1 MMNEQFRQALSVI
14 ETLKRHG
21 HEAYFVGGAVRDYIL
36 QRPIGDIDI
45 ATSAHPQEVMAIFP
59 KTVPVGIAHGTVMVI
74 ERGISYEVTTFRKEG
89 RYEDYRRPKDVTFV
103 RSLYEDLQRRDFTM
117 NAIAMNEH
125 GEMIDP
131 FGGIEALKQRMIE
144 TVGDAAER
152 FNEDALRM
160 MRALRFVSQLG
171 FSLSPNTKQ
180 AIMQYGHLLQHIA
193 VERIAVEFEK
203 LLLGPFMSKAIE
215 LFIETNLFLYLPELA
230 TKKGELAQLGASSLV
245 PAHRIEA
252 WARLASVAHF
262 QNQQLKKWK
271 LPNHLI
277 RDVSICLKA
286 LEHIRSFEDWTIDA
300 LYKYGPYIPH
310 IERTRAALYGDE
322 PHVSLLM
329 KQWEALPIRD
339 RKELAINGH
348 DLLALFERKSGPW
361 LAEMIENMER
371 AVLHRQVE
379 NEKEKLKEWAVCN
392 QKRENNC

>member
-21 HEAYFVGGAVRDYIL
+21 HEAYFVGGAVRDYL
-36 QRPIGDIDI
+36 LKRPIGDIDI

-74 ERGISYEVTTFRKEG
+74 ESGVSYEVTTFRKEG
-89 RYEDYRRPKDVTFV
+89 RYEDYRRPKNVTFV

-131 FGGIEALKQRMIE
+131 FGGIEALKQRIIE
-144 TVGDAAER
+144 TVGNAAER

-171 FSLSPNTKQ
+171 FSLSTGTKQ
-180 AIMQYGHLLQHIA
+180 AIVQYGHLLQHIA

-215 LFIETNLFLYLPELA
+215 LLIETNLFAYLPGLA
-230 TKKGELAQLGASSLV
+230 TKKEQLAQLGAYALV
-245 PAHRIEA
+245 PVHRIEA
-252 WARLASVAHF
+252 WARLAYVV
-262 QNQQLKKWK
+262 QLDYQELKKWK

-277 RDVSICLKA
+277 RDVTICLQA
-286 LEHIRSFEDWTIDA
+286 LKHIHSIDDWTIDA
-300 LYKYGPYIPH
+300 LYEYGRYIPYIEH
-310 IERTRAALYGDE
+310 IRAALHGDE
-322 PHVSLLM
+322 PHVQQLL
-329 KQWEALPIRD
+329 KRWETLPIRD

-348 DLLALFERKSGPW
+348 DLLALFERKAGPW
-361 LAEMIENMER
+361 LAEMIQKIER
-371 AVLHRQVE
+371 AVLHREVE
-379 NEKEKLKEWAVCN
+379 NEKEKLKGWAVCN
-392 QKRENNC
+392 QRRENNC